1 MGAQQKSAFSISEF
15 GVSAEFVVDAKKRE
29 GQLIARIYRLSHL
42 LSNGDLDPEQE
53 EQIKLILEDA
63 LAELDILNE
72 QSNMEVSVNK
82 ILFH

>member
-1 MGAQQKSAFSISEF
+1 MGAQTKSASSILELNT
-15 GVSAEFVVDAKKRE
+15 SAEFVLDAKKRE
-29 GQLIARIYRLSHL
+29 GLLIARIYRLSHL

-72 QSNMEVSVNK
+72 SSNLALSVNK
-82 ILFH
+82 NLFH

>member
-1 MGAQQKSAFSISEF
+1 MGAQTKSALSVNEFST
-15 GVSAEFVVDAKKRE
+15 SAEFVLDAKKRE

-42 LSNGDLDPEQE
+42 LSCGDLDPDQE

-72 QSNMEVSVNK
+72 SSNLALTVNK
-82 ILFH
+82 TLFH

>member
-1 MGAQQKSAFSISEF
+1 MGAQTKSALNIIELST
-15 GVSAEFVVDAKKRE
+15 SAEFVLDAKKRE

-42 LSNGDLDPEQE
+42 LSNGDLDPDQE

-72 QSNMEVSVNK
+72 SSNLEFSINK
-82 ILFH
+82 TLFH